1 MTALPKRKIS
11 TRRQGK
17 RRASHQ
23 VKLPTL
29 VECRHCHQLKKPHQ
43 ICPNC
48 GYYRQKEVFSPKNN
62 K

>member
-29 VECRHCHQLKKPHQ
+29 VKCPHCHQLKKPHQ
-43 ICPNC
+43 VCLNC
-48 GYYRQKEVFSPKNN
+48 GYYNQEKILPSKS
-62 K
+62 